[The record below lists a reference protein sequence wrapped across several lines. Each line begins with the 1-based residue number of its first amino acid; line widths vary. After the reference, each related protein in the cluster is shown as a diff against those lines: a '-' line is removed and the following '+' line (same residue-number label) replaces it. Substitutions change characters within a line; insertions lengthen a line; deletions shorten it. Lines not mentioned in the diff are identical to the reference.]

1 MPMFIAA
8 AIAASEDMKMTK
20 SASPK
25 TETGQ
30 VRLPDEGSDEKFE
43 GTDPLSPRSQAV
55 DDLARKAEKAI
66 STLQFVMAEVSSD
79 APSKAKASFAFD
91 TGVLWVQ
98 QLLNEARSIAAHR
111 DAQAENI

>member
-1 MPMFIAA
+1 MFIEA
-8 AIAASEDMKMTK
+8 AIAAREDKKM
-20 SASPK
+20 PK
-25 TETGQ
+25 
-30 VRLPDEGSDEKFE
+30 PAPEKDAPE
-43 GTDPLSPRSQAV
+43 NQLSPRSQAV

-66 STLQFVMAEVSSD
+66 STLQFIMSEVSSD
-79 APSKAKASFAFD
+79 TPSKAKASFAFD